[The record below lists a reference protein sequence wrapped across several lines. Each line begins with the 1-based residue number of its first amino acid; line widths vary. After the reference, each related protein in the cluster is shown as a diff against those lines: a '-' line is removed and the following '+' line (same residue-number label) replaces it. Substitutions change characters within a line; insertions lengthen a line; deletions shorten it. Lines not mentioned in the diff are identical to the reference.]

1 MKLFQRLLVAPAAL
15 GLLAPITANANEVNF
30 KAISNYSDVDTIKFA
45 NSFNNDEFIEIQLL
59 AGGEGLVDDH
69 SHDGGFSETTTAS
82 FKVMAAIGA
91 VDGKGISTGTTDGD
105 EDLHAQYSFGMK
117 LNTSFTGEDS
127 LEIAI
132 DAGNADSATP
142 TDEFASMNNTADA
155 MEVDGVSYTFP
166 LGDSITA
173 YVGDNTDGSNL
184 FTTACA
190 YGGPS
195 DTLDDCGNVN
205 AAFATGGVSTGA
217 SYDFGNGLTFA
228 VGYEG
233 GEDAADPTATV
244 GLASKESLDGIGAN
258 LAYIADNYGVSLTY
272 ASIETGT
279 NGVDTD
285 VYTALNGYYSFD
297 NGVSI
302 SAGYEVG
309 SLGGVAATQD
319 ETLAY
324 FVGVSGEVGPGE
336 LGAALGTTGSM
347 EEASGTITEEMM
359 YEAYY
364 SYPLNDG
371 MTITPLVYLQE
382 KATAGTP
389 DQTGVMVRTTFKF

>member
-1 MKLFQRLLVAPAAL
+1 MKLFQKLIVAPATL
-15 GLLAPITANANEVNF
+15 GFLIPSAAFAEEIKFTEL
-30 KAISNYSDVDTIKFA
+30 SNYSSSKEVKSISEFDPAKELAVT
-45 NSFNNDEFIEIQLL
+45 NSRIDGLESRFNNFE
-59 AGGEGLVDDH
+59 AG
-69 SHDGGFSETTTAS
+69 SFSETTTAS
-82 FKVMAAIGA
+82 FKVMGAIGA
-91 VDGKGISTGTTDGD
+91 VDGKGISTGVTDGD
-105 EDLHAQYSFGMK
+105 EDIHAQYSFGMK

-142 TDEFASMNNTADA
+142 TDEFASMNNTVDI
-155 MEVDGVSYTFP
+155 MTIDGVSYTFP
-166 LGDSITA
+166 IGDSITA

-233 GEDAADPTATV
+233 GENSGGTTT
-244 GLASKESLDGIGAN
+244 GLATKESIDGIGAN

-272 ASIETGT
+272 ASIESGT

-285 VYTALNGYYSFD
+285 TYTALNGYYSFD
-297 NGVSI
+297 NGMSI

-309 SLGGVAATQD
+309 SLGGEVAASD

-347 EEASGTITEEMM
+347 TEASSTITEEMM

-364 SYPLNDG
+364 SFPLNDG

>member
-45 NSFNNDEFIEIQLL
+45 NSFNNDEFIENQLL

-82 FKVMAAIGA
+82 FKVMGAIGA
-91 VDGKGISTGTTDGD
+91 VDGKGISTGVTDGD
-105 EDLHAQYSFGMK
+105 EDIHAQYSFGMS
-117 LNTSFTGEDS
+117 LTTSFTGEDS
-127 LEIAI
+127 LDIAI
-132 DAGNADSATP
+132 DAGNASSSTP
-142 TDEFASMNNTADA
+142 TDEFASMNNTTDA
-155 MEVDGVSYTFP
+155 MTIDGVSYTFP

-173 YVGDNTDGSNL
+173 FVADNTDGSEL

-233 GEDAADPTATV
+233 GEDGTNMT
-244 GLASKESLDGIGAN
+244 GLATKESLDGIGAN

-285 VYTALNGYYSFD
+285 TYTALNGYYSFD
-297 NGVSI
+297 NGMSI

-309 SLGGVAATQD
+309 ALGGEAATSD

-347 EEASGTITEEMM
+347 TEASGTITEEMM